1 MDMATLLSVTSI
13 GVGLISV
20 SSILIKLG
28 QEKQS
33 RADLERRHTD
43 LSKEFDKSQN
53 QEEKL
58 ADRIIELEKSDVA
71 RKAELENINHRLQE
85 KASIE
90 SVEALR
96 ESMGR
101 IEGTIMEV
109 ARRLETIADKLLGKD
124 REL

>member
-1 MDMATLLSVTSI
+1 MATLLSVTSI

-58 ADRIIELEKSDVA
+58 ADRIIELEKADVA
-71 RKAELENINHRLQE
+71 RKAELGNINHRLQE

-124 REL
+124 KEL